1 MVIFNSY
8 VSLPEGSLLLGMC
21 FVFYSPLHGKPS
33 HSGVRRLRGNSRSV
47 MGSTRWQRVIGD
59 GMRNA
64 GRKPM
69 GCCHKLPF
77 KTIQWSLETRI
88 ALLSVV
94 ILYSHYI
101 PTISLEYPGICPW
114 IPAVVFTGSS
124 FGWEFC
130 PFSEAC
136 MEAFAMW
143 GEKEEDGETCLGLT
157 EFHYQSL
164 SGG

>member
-1 MVIFNSY
+1 MLVYQRVVYYWECALFSTAPYMANPATQ
-8 VSLPEGSLLLGMC
+8 VWDDCAGTLARWWGAQG
-21 FVFYSPLHGKPS
+21 
-33 HSGVRRLRGNSRSV
+33 GN
-47 MGSTRWQRVIGD
+47 GVIGD

-130 PFSEAC
+130 QFSEAC